1 VPALEKGRRSYANL
15 IQLLAE
21 VGNACVWSGRN
32 WRHALR
38 DGALIGGRV
47 ASHVQWHH
55 FQPTR

>member
-1 VPALEKGRRSYANL
+1 VPALVKTERSYRNL
-15 IQLLAE
+15 IDLLAE
-21 VGNACVWSGRN
+21 IGDAGVWAGLHR
-32 WRHALR
+32 RHALR